1 MTSLPI
7 QLQVEPTPAQFLFT
21 VRGPLAAKDLEAGRQ
36 AHNMAAGSDQ
46 GVAAARSFSDLSHA
60 VYVPAKT
67 NGATGAGELLIIDY
81 WSNPA
86 GIGTFFSDPQVQE
99 GGKLIYSDREAVIWE
114 RTPGLPHF
122 SLPAPA
128 GKNDRWVGLARGPI
142 ESREKA
148 EKILTEALRKRANIS
163 RAKGLMSREWFFR
176 LGRPGEKAPLEAIG
190 VDVWFDAAGMQ
201 EVYADP
207 AEMDVLDGLFT
218 GMPDTSVWQK
228 PKGQWVEW

>member
-1 MTSLPI
+1 MTTLPFK
-7 QLQVEPTPAQFLFT
+7 LMVEPTPAQFLFT
-21 VRGPLAAKDLEAGRQ
+21 VRGPLAAKDIEGGRQ

-60 VYVPAKT
+60 VYVPAKA
-67 NGATGAGELLIIDY
+67 NGGGAGELLIIDY

-86 GIGTFFSDPQVQE
+86 GIGTFFSDPQVQQ
-99 GGKLIYSDREAVIWE
+99 GGQLVYRDREAVIWE

-122 SLPAPA
+122 SLPAPY
-128 GKNDRWVGLARGPI
+128 GRNDRYVGLARGPI
-142 ESREKA
+142 ASREKA
-148 EKILTEALRKRANIS
+148 EKILTEALRKRANTS

-176 LGRPGEKAPLEAIG
+176 MGRPGENAPLEAIG

-207 AEMDVLDGLFT
+207 AETDVFEGLFT
-218 GMPDTSVWQK
+218 GAPDTTVWKK
-228 PKGQWVEW
+228 PEGHWVEW